1 MYKILSL
8 VNTERFT
15 SPFPIF
21 ISFSYL
27 IALAKTSSTI
37 LNRNCRSGHLCLVP
51 QLRGP
56 LGESIQ
62 CFTIKYIRCQFF
74 EDDRC
79 FDFFFIE
86 CFYTKGKLIFVK
98 RSFCIN

>member
-62 CFTIKYIRCQFF
+62 CFTIKYIRCQFLSMIGVSISSLLSV
-74 EDDRC
+74 
-79 FDFFFIE
+79 FIQKE
-86 CFYTKGKLIFVK
+86 
-98 RSFCIN
+98 S